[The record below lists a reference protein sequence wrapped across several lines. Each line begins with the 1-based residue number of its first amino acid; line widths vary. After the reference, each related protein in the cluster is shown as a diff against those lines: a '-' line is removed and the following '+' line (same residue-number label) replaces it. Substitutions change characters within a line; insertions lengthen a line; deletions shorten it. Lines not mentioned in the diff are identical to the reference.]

1 MCYEVKHAR
10 VTAKSKNPNY
20 SINLHL
26 LLHFLYLKTLFCP
39 LLLRFVCLSE
49 AAATCSHSPLT
60 LIPVCIGKSFNL
72 ALLILYISR
81 QVMFL

>member
-39 LLLRFVCLSE
+39 LLLRFVCLS
-49 AAATCSHSPLT
+49 
-60 LIPVCIGKSFNL
+60 F
-72 ALLILYISR
+72 
-81 QVMFL
+81 